1 MTRWDL
7 TKKEATPLVECLE
20 YFVLFLN
27 ICKLPRVTI
36 VKGSHLN
43 KKKYVFLKDIELIP
57 WIYILT
63 MF

>member
-7 TKKEATPLVECLE
+7 TKKEATSLVDCLE

-27 ICKLPRVTI
+27 VWKLPRVAI
-36 VKGSHLN
+36 VRGSHLN
-43 KKKYVFLKDIELIP
+43 QFFLKKYIGLIP